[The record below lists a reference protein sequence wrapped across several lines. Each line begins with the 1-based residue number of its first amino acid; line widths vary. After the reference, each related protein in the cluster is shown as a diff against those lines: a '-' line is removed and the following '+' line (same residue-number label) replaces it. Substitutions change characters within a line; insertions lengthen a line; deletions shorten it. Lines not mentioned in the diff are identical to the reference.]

1 MIAFKTNVGSGTKAN
16 KFGRVWG
23 VPENQSDIKGIF
35 EIYLENSST
44 PHNML
49 QLFFFSKPIG
59 ANMNVLQTPNK
70 QDIVNND
77 VNLQIS
83 LRNST
88 KC

>member
-1 MIAFKTNVGSGTKAN
+1 MRAFKTNVGSGTKAN

-23 VPENQSDIKGIF
+23 IPENQSDIKGIF

-49 QLFFFSKPIG
+49 QFFSKPIG
-59 ANMNVLQTPNK
+59 ASMNVLQTPNK

-83 LRNST
+83 L
-88 KC
+88 